1 MSASVRIA
9 RFSGLLGA
17 YAVAAGAYGSHML
30 EAGWQERQVFNDDDD
45 DDTLQQQRWKTAWQ
59 TGWIMHMTGSV
70 ATLAVAALASI
81 SNDLNN
87 HPNHTSKNISMIQQQ
102 HHYRWILKRP
112 WPIAILIGGGTLVFS
127 TSTYLAAYH
136 ADRKYAVG
144 GPIGGSAV
152 ILGWLL
158 LAFFP

>member
-1 MSASVRIA
+1 MSASLIA

-30 EAGWQERQVFNDDDD
+30 EAGWQERHVLANNDENDE
-45 DDTLQQQRWKTAWQ
+45 DTMRRWKTAWQ
-59 TGWIMHMTGSV
+59 TGWIMHMTGAAS
-70 ATLAVAALASI
+70 TLAVACLASNN
-81 SNDLNN
+81 SNI
-87 HPNHTSKNISMIQQQ
+87 HAIQQQ
-102 HHYRWILKRP
+102 SQRLLLLKWP